1 MGALIIED
9 NNVTNFQ
16 EKPPGDENWIN
27 GGFFVL
33 EPEVFDL
40 IDNDHCIWEEK
51 PLKSLVKNKQLK
63 SFKHNGFWMPMDT
76 LRDKNY
82 LESLWQKANAPWK
95 IWI

>member
-51 PLKSLVKNKQLK
+51 PLKV
-63 SFKHNGFWMPMDT
+63 
-76 LRDKNY
+76 
-82 LESLWQKANAPWK
+82 
-95 IWI
+95 